1 MGEGRWGIIMEE
13 LSMLLRGWLLM
24 DWRRFEDTLHRLLA
38 LPIPPPPMLLLLL
51 LLLVLLYMSLDGGC
65 IELDRYVVLRPAGG
79 LKYGVRGV
87 CWFLSFMATGM
98 GSVWVREVEGK
109 RGMRL

>member
-1 MGEGRWGIIMEE
+1 MGDGRWGIIMEE

-38 LPIPPPPMLLLLL
+38 LPIPSPPMLLF
-51 LLLVLLYMSLDGGC
+51 VLLYMSLDGGC

-98 GSVWVREVEGK
+98 GGVWGREGGGK